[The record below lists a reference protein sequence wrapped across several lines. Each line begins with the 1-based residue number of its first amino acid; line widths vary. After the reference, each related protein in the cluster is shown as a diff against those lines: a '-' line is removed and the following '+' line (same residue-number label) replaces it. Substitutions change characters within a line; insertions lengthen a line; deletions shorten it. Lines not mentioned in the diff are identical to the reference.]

1 MLKKLKNRHKGET
14 VWIIGKGKSLA
25 KLKRSDIGEGP
36 VIAIY
41 EAIVPIEILG
51 FPNSLY
57 CLQKDGG
64 SRKRSPLSLFS
75 ECDSRECDH
84 CDGVVR
90 PERATLI
97 LHSKESKYCF
107 EDYSPRYLFALKE
120 IGLERNEF
128 SLVCAI
134 KIAQL
139 MGCVKFRFVSCDAHA
154 IGSNEHFLPLFSSD
168 YYDWIFDLQKKILPT
183 YLEGI
188 DYEWVTPS

>member
-41 EAIVPIEILG
+41 EAIVPVEILG

-64 SRKRSPLSLFS
+64 SMKRHPLTMSP
-75 ECDSRECDH
+75 ECDYRKCIY
-84 CDGVVR
+84 CAGVVL
-90 PERATLI
+90 PEKATL
-97 LHSKESKYCF
+97 LQHRAEARYCF
-107 EDYSPRYLFALKE
+107 EDYSPRYLFTLRE
-120 IGLERNEF
+120 IGLKKNEF

-139 MGCVKFRFVSCDAHA
+139 MGCVKFRLVSCDAHA